1 MMIGNGGGAAV
12 GKVPEHGPPPLPAE
26 SGAECRPSFCLTHDK
41 FLDHVNSSRLSYK
54 SKSIATVF
62 PTGKVAV
69 LTTTYSPAHTATQ
82 HGAHQENIRSGQEG
96 EQSRSRQCAHDSCSR
111 LTFLQ
116 PALVTYVTAGFPTP
130 EETPDIMLAMEA
142 GGADIIELGMPFTD
156 PIADGPTIQKA
167 NTQALK
173 NGVNIISTIQMVRD
187 ARKRGLRAPVM
198 LMGYY
203 NPVLSYGEDKIL
215 KDCKAAGV
223 NGFIMVDLPP
233 EEAVRFRNH
242 CTKIGLSYIPLI
254 APATSENRMKLL
266 CKIADSFI
274 YVVSRMGVTGATSS
288 VNTALPELLDRVHKY
303 SGGVAA
309 AVGFGVST
317 REHYLSI
324 GSMAEGVVIGSQII
338 QTLADAPAGTGAQA
352 VENYLDGITQRRD
365 IIKEQ
370 TREGGVLETKDME
383 EIPDE
388 VHVDGVVKEQDTPD
402 GPGLAD
408 QIEALNTDGPL
419 DSNAIPARFG
429 QFGGQYVPESL
440 MDCLRELEDG
450 FQAAINDEKFWEE
463 YRSHYEW
470 MGRPGHLH
478 IAERLTE
485 HAGGANIW
493 LKREDLNHT
502 GSHKINNA
510 LGQVLLARRL
520 GKTEI
525 IAETGAGQHGVATA
539 TVCAKFGMKCTV
551 YMGAEDVR
559 RQALNVFRI
568 KLLGAQVIAVE
579 AGSRTLRDAVNEAMR
594 AWVVK
599 LDTTHYIIGSAIG
612 PHPFPTIVRTFQS
625 VIGQETKEQMMAMKG
640 KLPDAV
646 VACVGGG
653 SNAVGM
659 FYPFSKDPSVKLLGV
674 EAGGDGIDTDRH
686 SATLSGG
693 THGVLHGVR
702 TYILQDKHGQISD
715 THSVSAGLDY
725 PGVGP
730 ELANWKDTDRAKFI
744 AATDAEAFIGF
755 RLLSQL
761 EGIIPALETS
771 HAIFGA
777 IELAKTMK
785 KGEDIVI
792 CLSGRGDKDVQSV
805 AEELPTIG
813 PKIGWDL
820 RF

>member
-1 MMIGNGGGAAV
+1 M
-12 GKVPEHGPPPLPAE
+12 EHIKRTFAKAKE
-26 SGAECRPSFCLTHDK
+26 
-41 FLDHVNSSRLSYK
+41 
-54 SKSIATVF
+54 
-62 PTGKVAV
+62 
-69 LTTTYSPAHTATQ
+69 
-82 HGAHQENIRSGQEG
+82 ENR
-96 EQSRSRQCAHDSCSR
+96 
-111 LTFLQ
+111 

-173 NGVNIISTIQMVRD
+173 NGVNIVSTIQMVKD
-187 ARKRGLRAPVM
+187 ARKRGLRTPVM

-242 CTKIGLSYIPLI
+242 CSKIGLSYIPLI

-288 VNTALPELLDRVHKY
+288 VNTALPELLERVHKY

-338 QTLADAPAGTGAQA
+338 QTLADAPAGQGAQA
-352 VENYLDGITQRRD
+352 VEDYLDGITQRRD
-365 IIKEQ
+365 IIKAQ
-370 TREGGVLETKDME
+370 PREGGVIETTNEDGVPE
-383 EIPDE
+383 EI
-388 VHVDGVVKEQDTPD
+388 HVDGVVKEEDTPD

-408 QIEALNTDGPL
+408 QIEALNTDGPM
-419 DSNAIPARFG
+419 DSSAIPARFG
-429 QFGGQYVPESL
+429 AFGGQYVPESL

-450 FQAAINDEKFWEE
+450 FKAAINDEKFWEE

-568 KLLGAQVIAVE
+568 KLLGAQVVAVE

-674 EAGGDGIDTDRH
+674 EAGGDGVDTDRH

-805 AEELPTIG
+805 AEELPKIG

>member
-1 MMIGNGGGAAV
+1 
-12 GKVPEHGPPPLPAE
+12 
-26 SGAECRPSFCLTHDK
+26 
-41 FLDHVNSSRLSYK
+41 
-54 SKSIATVF
+54 
-62 PTGKVAV
+62 
-69 LTTTYSPAHTATQ
+69 
-82 HGAHQENIRSGQEG
+82 
-96 EQSRSRQCAHDSCSR
+96 
-111 LTFLQ
+111 
-116 PALVTYVTAGFPTP
+116 
-130 EETPDIMLAMEA
+130 MEA

-173 NGVNIISTIQMVRD
+173 NGVNIVSTIQMVKD
-187 ARKRGLRAPVM
+187 ARKRGLRTPVM

-242 CTKIGLSYIPLI
+242 CSKIGLSYIPLI

-288 VNTALPELLDRVHKY
+288 VNTALPELLERVHKY

-338 QTLADAPAGTGAQA
+338 QTLADAPAGQGAQA
-352 VENYLDGITQRRD
+352 VEDYLDGITQRRD
-365 IIKEQ
+365 IIKAQ
-370 TREGGVLETKDME
+370 PREGGVIETTNEDGVSE
-383 EIPDE
+383 EI
-388 VHVDGVVKEQDTPD
+388 HVDGVVKEEDTPD

-408 QIEALNTDGPL
+408 QIEALNTDGPM
-419 DSNAIPARFG
+419 DSSAIPARFG
-429 QFGGQYVPESL
+429 AFGGQYVPESL

-450 FQAAINDEKFWEE
+450 FKAAINDEKFWEE

-568 KLLGAQVIAVE
+568 KLLGAQVVAVE

-674 EAGGDGIDTDRH
+674 EAGGDGVDTDRH

-805 AEELPTIG
+805 AEELPKIG